1 MQGRLLDLCFFDI
14 TNLFCP
20 RRYVLK
26 DVVRDSNGQRGLTFF
41 ISILQPNIDVN
52 ACSQQVHDAK
62 DCQLE
67 LYDVINMLCLNCDGY
82 SMHEGRGLAYVL
94 QLNLM

>member
-41 ISILQPNIDVN
+41 ISILHPNIDVYL
-52 ACSQQVHDAK
+52 DAMRLTFANIYK
-62 DCQLE
+62 TFW
-67 LYDVINMLCLNCDGY
+67 
-82 SMHEGRGLAYVL
+82 R
-94 QLNLM
+94 

>member
-52 ACSQQVHDAK
+52 ACSQQIR
-62 DCQLE
+62 
-67 LYDVINMLCLNCDGY
+67 DVKARQVDMHGCVDTLRLN
-82 SMHEGRGLAYVL
+82 
-94 QLNLM
+94 